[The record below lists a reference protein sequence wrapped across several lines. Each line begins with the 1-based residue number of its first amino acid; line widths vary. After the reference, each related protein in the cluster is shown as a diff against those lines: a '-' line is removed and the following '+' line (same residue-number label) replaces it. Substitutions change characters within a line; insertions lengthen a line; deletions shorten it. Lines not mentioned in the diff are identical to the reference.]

1 MTKKLLALYG
11 LKWNPFSADVPPEAL
26 FVSPGVDSFVLRLEN
41 LVREGGFALITG
53 DPGTGKSVAC
63 RLLVHRLQQLPE
75 LQVGV
80 LSRPQSRLADFYR
93 EIGDI
98 FSVNLSPHNRWA
110 GFKSLR
116 EKWRSHLASTLLRPV
131 LFVDEAQQMLGSV
144 LSEMRLLSSV
154 EFDSKNILTVVLS
167 GDARL
172 LELFQQPELLPLAS
186 RIRVRL
192 SLDYQPPEELAD
204 FLRSLLTQ
212 AGNPQLMTDAL
223 IETLADHAAGNYRV
237 LCSMAS
243 ELLDAAA
250 QRELPRIDEKL
261 FIETFASQ
269 TSSSPRRRSLRSASL
284 AQSRR

>member
-1 MTKKLLALYG
+1 MTQKLLALYG
-11 LKWNPFSADVPPEAL
+11 LKWNPFSADVPADAL
-26 FVSPGVDSFVLRLEN
+26 FVSPAVDSFAYRLEN

-63 RLLVHRLQQLPE
+63 RLLAHRLNQLPE

-192 SLDYQPPEELAD
+192 SLDYQQPEELAG
-204 FLRSLLTQ
+204 FVRTLMTQ
-212 AGNPQLMTDAL
+212 AGNPQLMTDTL

-250 QRELPRIDEKL
+250 HRELPQLDEKL

-269 TSSSPRRRSLRSASL
+269 TASAPRRRIGASL

>member
-11 LKWNPFSADVPPEAL
+11 LKWNPFLADVPPEAL
-26 FVSPGVDSFVLRLEN
+26 FVSPGVDSFAFRLEN

-53 DPGTGKSVAC
+53 DPGTGKSVVC
-63 RLLVHRLQQLPE
+63 RLLAHRLQQLPE
-75 LQVGV
+75 LEVGV

-93 EIGDI
+93 ELGDI
-98 FSVNLSPHNRWA
+98 FSVNLSPHNRWG

-144 LSEMRLLSSV
+144 MSEMRLLSSV

-172 LELFQQPELLPLAS
+172 LELFHQPDLLPLAS

-192 SLDYQPPEELAD
+192 SLDYQSPDELAN
-204 FLRSLLTQ
+204 FLRSLMTN
-212 AGNPQLMTDAL
+212 AGNPQLMTDPL
-223 IETLADHAAGNYRV
+223 IETLAEHAAGNYRV
-237 LCSMAS
+237 LCSMAT
-243 ELLDAAA
+243 ELLATAA
-250 QRELPRIDEKL
+250 QRELPQIDEKL
-261 FIETFASQ
+261 FLETFASQ
-269 TSSSPRRRSLRSASL
+269 TSSSPRRRRAGAASL
-284 AQSRR
+284 VPSRA

>member
-11 LKWNPFSADVPPEAL
+11 LKWNPFLADVPPEAL
-26 FVSPGVDSFVLRLEN
+26 FVSPGVDSFAFRLEN

-53 DPGTGKSVAC
+53 DPGTGKSVVC
-63 RLLVHRLQQLPE
+63 RLLAHRLQQLPE
-75 LQVGV
+75 LEVGV

-98 FSVNLSPHNRWA
+98 FSVTLSPHNRWG

-144 LSEMRLLSSV
+144 MSELRLLSSV

-172 LELFQQPELLPLAS
+172 LELFHQPDLLPLAS

-192 SLDYQPPEELAD
+192 SLDYQSPDELAN
-204 FLRSLLTQ
+204 FLRSLMTH
-212 AGNPQLMTDAL
+212 AGNPQLMTDSL
-223 IETLADHAAGNYRV
+223 IETLAEHAAGNYRV
-237 LCSMAS
+237 LCSMAT
-243 ELLDAAA
+243 ELLATAA
-250 QRELPRIDEKL
+250 QKELPQIDEKL
-261 FIETFASQ
+261 FLETFASQ
-269 TSSSPRRRSLRSASL
+269 TSSSSRPRRAGAASL
-284 AQSRR
+284 VPSRA

>member
-11 LKWNPFSADVPPEAL
+11 LKWNPFLADVPPEAL
-26 FVSPGVDSFVLRLEN
+26 FVSPGVDSFAFRLEN

-53 DPGTGKSVAC
+53 DPGTGKSVVC
-63 RLLVHRLQQLPE
+63 RLLAHRLQQLPE
-75 LQVGV
+75 LEVGV

-98 FSVNLSPHNRWA
+98 FSVNLSPHNRWG

-131 LFVDEAQQMLGSV
+131 LFVDEAQQMIGSV
-144 LSEMRLLSSV
+144 MSELRLLSSV

-172 LELFQQPELLPLAS
+172 LELFHQPELLPLAS

-192 SLDYQPPEELAD
+192 SLDYQSPDELAN
-204 FLRSLLTQ
+204 FLRSLMTH
-212 AGNPQLMTDAL
+212 AGNPQLMTDTL
-223 IETLADHAAGNYRV
+223 IETLAEHAAGNYRV
-237 LCSMAS
+237 LCSMAT
-243 ELLDAAA
+243 ELLAAAA
-250 QRELPRIDEKL
+250 QKELPQIDEKL
-261 FIETFASQ
+261 FLETFASP
-269 TSSSPRRRSLRSASL
+269 TSSSPGRRRAAAPSLV
-284 AQSRR
+284 SRA

>member
-11 LKWNPFSADVPPEAL
+11 LKWNPFLADVPPQAL
-26 FVSPGVDSFVLRLEN
+26 FVSPGVDSFAFRLEN

-53 DPGTGKSVAC
+53 DPGTGKSVVC
-63 RLLVHRLQQLPE
+63 RLLAHRLQQLPE

-98 FSVNLSPHNRWA
+98 FSVNLSPHNRWG

-144 LSEMRLLSSV
+144 LSELRLLSSV

-172 LELFQQPELLPLAS
+172 LELFHQPDLLPLAS

-192 SLDYQPPEELAD
+192 SLDYQSPDELAN
-204 FLRSLLTQ
+204 FLRSLMTH
-212 AGNPQLMTDAL
+212 AGNPQLMTDPL
-223 IETLADHAAGNYRV
+223 IETLAEHAAGNYRV
-237 LCSMAS
+237 LCSMAT
-243 ELLDAAA
+243 ELLATAA
-250 QRELPRIDEKL
+250 QKELPQIDEKL
-261 FIETFASQ
+261 FLETFASQ
-269 TSSSPRRRSLRSASL
+269 TSSSPRHRRAGTASL
-284 AQSRR
+284 VPS

>member
-26 FVSPGVDSFVLRLEN
+26 FASPGVDSFALRLET

-63 RLLVHRLQQLPE
+63 RLLAHRLQQLPE
-75 LQVGV
+75 LEVGV

-172 LELFQQPELLPLAS
+172 LELFHQPELLPLAS

-192 SLDYQPPEELAD
+192 SLDYQAPEQLAN
-204 FLRSLLTQ
+204 FLHSLMTQ
-212 AGNPQLMTDAL
+212 AGNPRLMTDAL
-223 IETLADHAAGNYRV
+223 IETLAEHAAGNYRV
-237 LCSMAS
+237 LCSMATD
-243 ELLDAAA
+243 LLATAA
-250 QRELPRIDEKL
+250 QRELPQIDEKL
-261 FIETFASQ
+261 FFETFASQ
-269 TSSSPRRRSLRSASL
+269 TSSSPRRRRAGSTSLVP
-284 AQSRR
+284 SRG

>member
-11 LKWNPFSADVPPEAL
+11 LKWNPFLADVPPQAL
-26 FVSPGVDSFVLRLEN
+26 FVSPGVDSFAFRLEN

-53 DPGTGKSVAC
+53 DPGTGKSVVC
-63 RLLVHRLQQLPE
+63 RLLAHRLQQLPE
-75 LQVGV
+75 LEVGV

-98 FSVNLSPHNRWA
+98 FSVNLSPHNRWG

-144 LSEMRLLSSV
+144 MSELRLLSSV

-172 LELFQQPELLPLAS
+172 LDLFHQPDLLPLAS

-192 SLDYQPPEELAD
+192 SLDYQSPDELAN
-204 FLRSLLTQ
+204 FLRSLMTS
-212 AGNPQLMTDAL
+212 AGNPQLMTDPL
-223 IETLADHAAGNYRV
+223 IETLAEHAAGNYRV
-237 LCSMAS
+237 LCSMAT
-243 ELLDAAA
+243 ELLATAA
-250 QRELPRIDEKL
+250 QKELPQIDEKL
-261 FIETFASQ
+261 FLETFASQ
-269 TSSSPRRRSLRSASL
+269 TSSSPGRRRAGAASL
-284 AQSRR
+284 VPRA

>member
-11 LKWNPFSADVPPEAL
+11 LKWNPFLADVPSEAL
-26 FVSPGVDSFVLRLEN
+26 FVSPGVDSFAFRLEN

-53 DPGTGKSVAC
+53 DPGTGKSVVC
-63 RLLVHRLQQLPE
+63 RLLAHRLQQLPE
-75 LQVGV
+75 LEVGV

-98 FSVNLSPHNRWA
+98 FSVNLSPHNRWG

-116 EKWRSHLASTLLRPV
+116 EKWRSHLTSTLLRPV

-144 LSEMRLLSSV
+144 MSELRLLSSV

-172 LELFQQPELLPLAS
+172 LELFNQPELLPLAS

-192 SLDYQPPEELAD
+192 SLDYQAPDELAN
-204 FLRSLLTQ
+204 FLRSLMTH
-212 AGNPQLMTDAL
+212 AGNPQLMTDSL
-223 IETLADHAAGNYRV
+223 IETLAEHAAGNYRV
-237 LCSMAS
+237 LCSMAT
-243 ELLDAAA
+243 ELLATAA
-250 QRELPRIDEKL
+250 QRELPQIDEKL
-261 FIETFASQ
+261 FFETFASQ
-269 TSSSPRRRSLRSASL
+269 TSSSPRRRPVGSASL
-284 AQSRR
+284 APSQS

>member
-11 LKWNPFSADVPPEAL
+11 LKWNPFLADVPPEAL
-26 FVSPGVDSFVLRLEN
+26 FVSPGVDSFAFRLEN

-53 DPGTGKSVAC
+53 DPGTGKSVVC
-63 RLLVHRLQQLPE
+63 RLLAHRLQQLPE
-75 LQVGV
+75 LEVGV

-98 FSVNLSPHNRWA
+98 FSVNLSPHNRWG

-144 LSEMRLLSSV
+144 MSELRLLSSV

-172 LELFQQPELLPLAS
+172 LELFHQPELLPLAS

-192 SLDYQPPEELAD
+192 SLDYQSPDELAN
-204 FLRSLLTQ
+204 FLRSLMTN
-212 AGNPQLMTDAL
+212 AGNPQLMTDPL
-223 IETLADHAAGNYRV
+223 IETLAEHAAGNYRV
-237 LCSMAS
+237 LCSMAT
-243 ELLDAAA
+243 ELLATAA
-250 QRELPRIDEKL
+250 QKELPQIDEKL
-261 FIETFASQ
+261 FLETFASQ
-269 TSSSPRRRSLRSASL
+269 TSSSPGRRRAGAASL
-284 AQSRR
+284 VPRA

>member
-11 LKWNPFSADVPPEAL
+11 LKWNPFLADVPPEAL
-26 FVSPGVDSFVLRLEN
+26 FVSPGVDSFAFRLEN

-53 DPGTGKSVAC
+53 DPGTGKSVVC
-63 RLLVHRLQQLPE
+63 RLLAHRLQQLPE
-75 LQVGV
+75 LEVGV

-98 FSVNLSPHNRWA
+98 FSVNLSPHNRWG

-144 LSEMRLLSSV
+144 MSELRLLSSV

-172 LELFQQPELLPLAS
+172 LELFHQPDLLPLAS

-192 SLDYQPPEELAD
+192 SLDYQSPDELAN
-204 FLRSLLTQ
+204 FLRSLMTH
-212 AGNPQLMTDAL
+212 AGNPQLMTEPL
-223 IETLADHAAGNYRV
+223 IETLAEHAAGNYRV
-237 LCSMAS
+237 LCSMAT
-243 ELLDAAA
+243 ELLATAA
-250 QRELPRIDEKL
+250 QKELPQIDEKL
-261 FIETFASQ
+261 FLETFASQ
-269 TSSSPRRRSLRSASL
+269 TSSSPQRRRAGAASL
-284 AQSRR
+284 APSRA

>member
-11 LKWNPFSADVPPEAL
+11 LKWNPFLAHVPPEAL
-26 FVSPGVDSFVLRLEN
+26 FVSPGVDSFAFRLEN

-53 DPGTGKSVAC
+53 DPGTGKSVVC
-63 RLLVHRLQQLPE
+63 RLLAHRLQQLPE
-75 LQVGV
+75 LEVGV

-98 FSVNLSPHNRWA
+98 FSVNLSPHNRWG

-144 LSEMRLLSSV
+144 MSELRLLSSV

-172 LELFQQPELLPLAS
+172 LELFHQPELLPLAS

-192 SLDYQPPEELAD
+192 SLDYQAPDELAN
-204 FLRSLLTQ
+204 FLRSLMTN
-212 AGNPQLMTDAL
+212 AGNPQLMTDPL
-223 IETLADHAAGNYRV
+223 IETLAEHAAGNYRV
-237 LCSMAS
+237 LCSMAT
-243 ELLDAAA
+243 ELLATAA
-250 QRELPRIDEKL
+250 QKELPQIDEKL
-261 FIETFASQ
+261 FLETFASQ
-269 TSSSPRRRSLRSASL
+269 TSSSPGRRRAGAASL
-284 AQSRR
+284 VPRA

>member
-11 LKWNPFSADVPPEAL
+11 LKWNPFLADVPPEAL
-26 FVSPGVDSFVLRLEN
+26 FVSPGVDSFAFRLEN

-53 DPGTGKSVAC
+53 DPGTGKSVVC
-63 RLLVHRLQQLPE
+63 RLLAHRLQQLPE
-75 LQVGV
+75 LEVGV

-98 FSVNLSPHNRWA
+98 FSVNLSPHNRWG

-144 LSEMRLLSSV
+144 MSEMRLLSSV

-172 LELFQQPELLPLAS
+172 LELFHQPELLPLAS

-192 SLDYQPPEELAD
+192 SLDYQSPDELAN
-204 FLRSLLTQ
+204 FLRSLMTN

-223 IETLADHAAGNYRV
+223 IETLAEHAAGNYRV
-237 LCSMAS
+237 LCSMAT
-243 ELLDAAA
+243 ELLATAA
-250 QRELPRIDEKL
+250 QKELPQLDEKL
-261 FIETFASQ
+261 FLETFASS
-269 TSSSPRRRSLRSASL
+269 TSSSPPRRRVGAASL
-284 AQSRR
+284 VPRA

>member
-11 LKWNPFSADVPPEAL
+11 LKWNPFLADVPPEAL
-26 FVSPGVDSFVLRLEN
+26 FVSPGVDSFAFRLEN

-53 DPGTGKSVAC
+53 DPGTGKSVVC
-63 RLLVHRLQQLPE
+63 RLLAHRLQQLPE
-75 LQVGV
+75 LEVGV
-80 LSRPQSRLADFYR
+80 LSRPQSHLADFYR

-98 FSVNLSPHNRWA
+98 FSVNLSPHNRWG

-144 LSEMRLLSSV
+144 MSEMRLLSSV

-172 LELFQQPELLPLAS
+172 LELFHQPELLPLAS

-192 SLDYQPPEELAD
+192 RLDYQSPDELAN
-204 FLRSLLTQ
+204 FLRSLMTH
-212 AGNPQLMTDAL
+212 AGNPQLMTDSL
-223 IETLADHAAGNYRV
+223 IETLAEHAAGNYRV
-237 LCSMAS
+237 LCSMAT
-243 ELLDAAA
+243 ELLATAA
-250 QRELPRIDEKL
+250 QKELPQLDEKL
-261 FIETFASQ
+261 FFETFTSQ
-269 TSSSPRRRSLRSASL
+269 TSSSPRRRPVGSSSLVP
-284 AQSRR
+284 SRA

>member
-11 LKWNPFSADVPPEAL
+11 LKWNPFLADVPPEAL
-26 FVSPGVDSFVLRLEN
+26 FVSPGVDSFAFRLES

-53 DPGTGKSVAC
+53 DPGTGKSVVC
-63 RLLVHRLQQLPE
+63 RLLAHRLQQLPE
-75 LQVGV
+75 LEVGV

-98 FSVNLSPHNRWA
+98 FSVNLSPHNRWG

-116 EKWRSHLASTLLRPV
+116 EKWRAHLASTLLRPV

-144 LSEMRLLSSV
+144 MSELRLLSSV

-172 LELFQQPELLPLAS
+172 LELFHQPELLPLAS

-192 SLDYQPPEELAD
+192 SLDYQAPDELAN
-204 FLRSLLTQ
+204 FLRSLMTN
-212 AGNPQLMTDAL
+212 AGNPQLMTDPL
-223 IETLADHAAGNYRV
+223 IETLAEHAAGNYRV
-237 LCSMAS
+237 LCSMAT
-243 ELLDAAA
+243 ELLATAA
-250 QRELPRIDEKL
+250 QKELPQIDEKL
-261 FIETFASQ
+261 FLETFASQ
-269 TSSSPRRRSLRSASL
+269 TSSSPGRRRAGAASL
-284 AQSRR
+284 VPRA

>member
-11 LKWNPFSADVPPEAL
+11 LKWNPFLADVPPEAL
-26 FVSPGVDSFVLRLEN
+26 FVSPGVDSFAFRLEN

-53 DPGTGKSVAC
+53 DPGTGKSVVC
-63 RLLVHRLQQLPE
+63 RLLAHRLQQLPE
-75 LQVGV
+75 LEVGV
-80 LSRPQSRLADFYR
+80 LSRPQSHLADFYR

-98 FSVNLSPHNRWA
+98 FSVNLSPHNRWG

-144 LSEMRLLSSV
+144 MSEMRLLSSV

-172 LELFQQPELLPLAS
+172 LELFHQPELLPLAS

-192 SLDYQPPEELAD
+192 RLDYQSPDELAN
-204 FLRSLLTQ
+204 FLRSLMTH
-212 AGNPQLMTDAL
+212 AGNPQLMTDSL
-223 IETLADHAAGNYRV
+223 IDTLAEHAAGNYRV
-237 LCSMAS
+237 LCSMAT
-243 ELLDAAA
+243 ELLATAA
-250 QRELPRIDEKL
+250 QKELPQLDEKL
-261 FIETFASQ
+261 FFETFASQ
-269 TSSSPRRRSLRSASL
+269 TSSSPRRRPVGSASL
-284 AQSRR
+284 APSRA

>member
-11 LKWNPFSADVPPEAL
+11 LKWNPFSADVPADAL
-26 FVSPGVDSFVLRLEN
+26 FVSPAVDSFAFRLEN

-63 RLLVHRLQQLPE
+63 RLLAHRLNHLPE

-116 EKWRSHLASTLLRPV
+116 EKWRAHLASTLLRPV
-131 LFVDEAQQMLGSV
+131 IFVDEAQQMLGSV

-192 SLDYQPPEELAD
+192 RLDYQQPEELAV
-204 FLRSLLTQ
+204 FVRTLITQ
-212 AGNPQLMTDAL
+212 AGNPQLMTDTL
-223 IETLADHAAGNYRV
+223 IDTLTDHAAGNYRV

-243 ELLDAAA
+243 ELLDVAA
-250 QRELPRIDEKL
+250 QRDLPNLDEKL

-269 TSSSPRRRSLRSASL
+269 TASAPRRRIASL

>member
-11 LKWNPFSADVPPEAL
+11 LKWNPFLADVPPEAL
-26 FVSPGVDSFVLRLEN
+26 FVSPGVDSFAFRLEN

-53 DPGTGKSVAC
+53 DPGTGKSVVC
-63 RLLVHRLQQLPE
+63 RLLAHRLQQLPE
-75 LQVGV
+75 LEVGV

-98 FSVNLSPHNRWA
+98 FSVNLSPHNRWG

-144 LSEMRLLSSV
+144 MSELRLLSSV

-172 LELFQQPELLPLAS
+172 LELFNQPELLPLAS

-192 SLDYQPPEELAD
+192 SLDYQAPDELAN
-204 FLRSLLTQ
+204 FLRSLMTH
-212 AGNPQLMTDAL
+212 AGNPQLMTDSL
-223 IETLADHAAGNYRV
+223 IETLAEHAAGNYRV
-237 LCSMAS
+237 LCSMAT
-243 ELLDAAA
+243 ELLATAA
-250 QRELPRIDEKL
+250 QRELPQIDEKL
-261 FIETFASQ
+261 FFETFASQ
-269 TSSSPRRRSLRSASL
+269 TSSSPRRRPVGSASV
-284 AQSRR
+284 APSRA

>member
-1 MTKKLLALYG
+1 MTRKLLALYG
-11 LKWNPFSADVPPEAL
+11 LKWNPFSANVPPEAL
-26 FVSPGVDSFVLRLEN
+26 FVSPAVDLFAVRLEN
-41 LVREGGFALITG
+41 LVRQGGFALITG

-75 LQVGV
+75 LEVGV

-116 EKWRSHLASTLLRPV
+116 EKWRAHLDSTLFRPV

-192 SLDYQPPEELAD
+192 SLDYQPPEELAH

-212 AGNPQLMTDAL
+212 AGNPKLMSDAL
-223 IETLADHAAGNYRV
+223 IQTLADHAAGNYRV

-250 QRELPRIDEKL
+250 QRELPQIDEKL
-261 FIETFASQ
+261 FIETFALQ
-269 TSSSPRRRSLRSASL
+269 TSSSPRRRSSGSASL
-284 AQSRR
+284 APARQ

>member
-1 MTKKLLALYG
+1 MGSSGT
-11 LKWNPFSADVPPEAL
+11 PFSPMCLPAL
-26 FVSPGVDSFVLRLEN
+26 FVSHGVDAFAFRLEN

-53 DPGTGKSVAC
+53 DPGTGKSVVC
-63 RLLVHRLQQLPE
+63 RLLAHRLQQLPE
-75 LQVGV
+75 LEVGV

-98 FSVNLSPHNRWA
+98 FSVNLSPHNRWG

-144 LSEMRLLSSV
+144 LSELRLLSSV

-172 LELFQQPELLPLAS
+172 LELFNQPELLPLAS

-192 SLDYQPPEELAD
+192 SLDYQAPDELAN
-204 FLRSLLTQ
+204 FLRSLMTH
-212 AGNPQLMTDAL
+212 AGNPQLMTDSL
-223 IETLADHAAGNYRV
+223 IETLAEHAAGNYRV
-237 LCSMAS
+237 LCSMAT
-243 ELLDAAA
+243 ELLATAA
-250 QRELPRIDEKL
+250 QRELPQIDEKL
-261 FIETFASQ
+261 FFETFASQ
-269 TSSSPRRRSLRSASL
+269 TSSSPRRRPVGSASL
-284 AQSRR
+284 APSQS

>member
-11 LKWNPFSADVPPEAL
+11 LKWNPFLADVPPEAL
-26 FVSPGVDSFVLRLEN
+26 FVSPGVDSFAFRLES

-53 DPGTGKSVAC
+53 DPGTGKSVVC
-63 RLLVHRLQQLPE
+63 RLLAHRLQQLPE
-75 LQVGV
+75 LEVGV

-98 FSVNLSPHNRWA
+98 FSVNLSPHNRWG

-144 LSEMRLLSSV
+144 MSELRLLSSV

-172 LELFQQPELLPLAS
+172 LELFHQPELLPLAS

-192 SLDYQPPEELAD
+192 SLDYQAPDELAN
-204 FLRSLLTQ
+204 FLRSLMTN
-212 AGNPQLMTDAL
+212 AGNPQLMTDPL
-223 IETLADHAAGNYRV
+223 IETLAEHAAGNYRV
-237 LCSMAS
+237 LCSMAT
-243 ELLDAAA
+243 ELLATAA
-250 QRELPRIDEKL
+250 QKELPQIDEKL
-261 FIETFASQ
+261 FLETFASQ
-269 TSSSPRRRSLRSASL
+269 TSSSPGRRRAGAASL
-284 AQSRR
+284 VPRA